1 MNETARPTWTRY
13 KALLF
18 LCVSASLAYI
28 CRNSISV
35 AESSIRTD
43 LGLTKRETGWMMA
56 LFFLPYALA
65 QIPSG
70 WLSHRR
76 GTRICLPAFA
86 VLWSAATFLMGKANG
101 LMLLAGAR
109 IGQGISQAGIFPT
122 STNTIA
128 KWFPATERAF
138 PSGALGSFMSLGGAV
153 GMWLAGIL
161 VANPEIGWR
170 GMYTIFAVPG
180 LLFAVLFWLWFRN
193 LPAEHGG
200 VNEAELA
207 HITQDQTE
215 TSDGASEPIPWHHLL
230 ISPATW
236 WICGQQF
243 CRAAAQ
249 MFFSSWFATYLQ
261 ETHGASIKQSGLYT
275 MMPLLAIVTGT
286 LVGGQLVDKIYQRTR
301 SRRASRQGVA
311 CVSLVMCA
319 LFILAAFFV
328 SGAPAAVA
336 LVTAGSFFAGT
347 AGPCGYT
354 IAIDMGGRHVA
365 PLFSTM
371 NMVGNFGAVAFI
383 AGTPYVEQAIGW
395 SGVMTMFC
403 ALFLMAA
410 FCWWRLNSSGTVF
423 EQSLLKNNTDAR

>member
-13 KALLF
+13 KVLLF

-35 AESSIRTD
+35 AESSIRAD
-43 LGLTKRETGWMMA
+43 LDLTKRETGWMMA

-76 GTRICLPAFA
+76 GTRNCLPAFA
-86 VLWSAATFLMGKANG
+86 VLWSATTFLMGKANG
-101 LMLLAGAR
+101 LMFLAGAR
-109 IGQGISQAGIFPT
+109 IGQGISQAGIFPA

-161 VANPEIGWR
+161 VANPQIGWR
-170 GMYTIFAVPG
+170 GMYTIFAIPG
-180 LLFAVLFWLWFRN
+180 LLFAALFWLWFRN
-193 LPAEHGG
+193 LPAEHAG

-215 TSDGASEPIPWHHLL
+215 ASDSASEPIPWRHLL

-371 NMVGNFGAVAFI
+371 NMVGNFGAVTFI

-403 ALFLMAA
+403 ALFLVAA